1 MAILKTSKILG
12 DLTITRKLGVG
23 TSAPESPLH
32 VVAESSDTEMPEGML
47 TLENTKSSGESSI
60 RFINSNVDSGS
71 AWYCGLNN
79 GDSFRI
85 GYGTSN
91 TNSNTK
97 LEIKTDGTVIFDG
110 ITILWD

>member
-23 TSAPESPLH
+23 TSAPKSPLH
-32 VVAESSDTEMPEGML
+32 IVAESPETEMPEGML
-47 TLENTKSSGESSI
+47 TLENKKSGGESAM
-60 RFINSNVDSGS
+60 RFINSDLSSGN

-79 GDSFRI
+79 DSSFRI
-85 GYGTSN
+85 GYGSSN
-91 TNSNTK
+91 TNTNTK